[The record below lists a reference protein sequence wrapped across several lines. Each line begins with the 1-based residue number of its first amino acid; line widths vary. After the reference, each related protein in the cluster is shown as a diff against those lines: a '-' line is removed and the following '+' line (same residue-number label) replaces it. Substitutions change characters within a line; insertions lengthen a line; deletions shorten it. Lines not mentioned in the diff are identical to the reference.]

1 MSEQLN
7 LFEQEPDWAQ
17 EWQGMPE
24 FVQEKQKPFKEII
37 MRFDNEEDY
46 QEFAVLINQ
55 KLTMKTKSA
64 WHPALQRGKFSHLF
78 YQGDNN
84 ES

>member
-1 MSEQLN
+1 MSEQLS
-7 LFEQEPDWAQ
+7 LFSQDPDWH
-17 EWQGMPE
+17 EHWQGMPE
-24 FVQEKQKPFKEII
+24 FIQEKKAPFKEII

-46 QEFAVLINQ
+46 QEFADLIGQ

-64 WHPALQRGKFSHLF
+64 WHPTLQRGKFSHLF
-78 YQGDNN
+78 YKGDVN